1 MSHPLQQMQ
10 RFSIKLRV
18 PQGGSVTTSSD
29 IKSDLLQDRSQSV
42 LLRDETTVGAP
53 HAESANQEDADEQSL
68 SGEHRPAAGDK
79 GPRGGMGQAILG
91 KDFGL
96 KPPIDSSGAR
106 RTVRSWTTSRRKSAR

>member
-10 RFSIKLRV
+10 RFSIKLLV

-29 IKSDLLQDRSQSV
+29 IKSDLLQDRSQSL
-42 LLRDETTVGAP
+42 LLRDETAVGAP

-68 SGEHRPAAGDK
+68 SGEHRLAAGDK

-96 KPPIDSSGAR
+96 KQLLEKAGS
-106 RTVRSWTTSRRKSAR
+106 RSHG